1 MQRRPVSRSCALCLP
16 VVAPDPVRVCMFA
29 ALAAVILLLWAMPCR
44 AHNPKP
50 AQDDFKLPMPGGGEM
65 VFRPVFLGQGDGPFA
80 LRKFKM
86 GDPGGGFREYPTSVA
101 LGGSFVAVDKG
112 KRDWCYYLGKYEV
125 TEAQYYAVMG
135 LPEGGAQTL
144 LTSKMPVTGV
154 TYFDAL
160 VFADRY
166 NRWLLENA
174 QNALPAN
181 GEAPGFVRLPTEA
194 EWEFAARGG
203 SKVTPD
209 QFDRKL
215 PYDGVLPQYEWF
227 SGPTSSHNKLKESG
241 LLDPNILGLH
251 DMLGNVAEMTQS
263 LYRIEYYQGRPGG
276 FVARGGHFLTSENML
291 RSSLRTEEPF
301 YIGSRAKGFKPNA
314 KPTMGIR
321 LVLSSVIY
329 TDRATLKDLEFAWD
343 AYRDGQGADM
353 PAAVSVSPT
362 SFQADVKTQE
372 AFEHLARIKAELAR
386 LGGGE
391 AVARELGF
399 IEASLNDMKRIR
411 RQADEDSAY
420 AWAKIASEQGFF
432 LYRELMKLPTVLSLL
447 ESAETSGRTAMIEK
461 LVQRRDEVQ
470 GNIDAALTTYSD
482 SFRQLAAT
490 PAEIV
495 DKAFERYTN
504 FLLERSAADQ
514 VRVLKTVR
522 AQYKDFGQTKRADA
536 AGWRKQ
542 FEVLATP

>member
-1 MQRRPVSRSCALCLP
+1 MHRRPACRTCALAA
-16 VVAPDPVRVCMFA
+16 VDPVRVCMLA
-29 ALAAVILLLWAMPCR
+29 TLAAVLLLLWAMPCH

-50 AQDDFKLPMPGGGEM
+50 APGDLKLPMPGGEEM

-101 LGGSFVAVDKG
+101 LGGSFVAEDKG
-112 KRDWCYYLGKYEV
+112 KRDWCYYLGKYEI
-125 TEAQYYAVMG
+125 TEAQYYALMG
-135 LPEGGAQTL
+135 LPQGGDPAL
-144 LTSKMPVTGV
+144 LKSVMPVTGV

-174 QNALPAN
+174 QDALPAN

-203 SKVTPD
+203 VKVTPD

-227 SGPTSSHNKLKESG
+227 SGPTSSHNKLKASG
-241 LLDPNILGLH
+241 LLEPNVLGLH
-251 DMLGNVAEMTQS
+251 DMLGNVSEMTQS

-314 KPTMGIR
+314 KPTMGFR
-321 LVLSSVIY
+321 LTLSSVIY
-329 TDRATLKDLEFAWD
+329 TDRAALKDLEFAWD
-343 AYRDGQGADM
+343 AYRGGQGADM

-362 SFQADVKTQE
+362 SFQADIKTQE
-372 AFEHLARIKAELAR
+372 AFEHLTRLKSELAR

-391 AVARELGF
+391 AVSRELGF
-399 IEASLNDMKRIR
+399 IEASLNDMKLIR
-411 RQADEDSAY
+411 RQADEDSSY
-420 AWAKIASEQGFF
+420 AWAKIAAEQGFF
-432 LYRELMKLPTVLSLL
+432 LYRELIKLPKVQAVLD
-447 ESAETSGRTAMIEK
+447 SAQNAGRTAMIES
-461 LVQRRDEVQ
+461 LTQRRDEVK
-470 GNIDAALTTYSD
+470 GNIDAALNAYSD

-490 PAEIV
+490 PDWAV
-495 DKAFERYTN
+495 DKAFERYTS
-504 FLLERSAADQ
+504 FLMERGAADQ

-536 AGWRKQ
+536 EGWRRQ
-542 FEVLATP
+542 LEALSAQ